1 MIDLNIVAASEEVG
15 PFPISSLP
23 LCRTTA
29 RTTKVVR
36 STPSLGADPGKLALI
51 VVITSDLPG
60 GRSPVRDELKAETIL
75 QTRTTKETSPDV
87 DESKVMRKIDIRV
100 VPVLCL
106 MYFLAFLDRSVNL
119 NVASFA
125 L

>member
-1 MIDLNIVAASEEVG
+1 MD
-15 PFPISSLP
+15 
-23 LCRTTA
+23 
-29 RTTKVVR
+29 
-36 STPSLGADPGKLALI
+36 ADPGKLALI
-51 VVITSDLPG
+51 VVIASGLPG

-75 QTRTTKETSPDV
+75 QIRTTTETFPSV

-106 MYFLAFLDRSVNL
+106 MYLLAFLDRSVDL
-119 NVASFA
+119 DLASFA